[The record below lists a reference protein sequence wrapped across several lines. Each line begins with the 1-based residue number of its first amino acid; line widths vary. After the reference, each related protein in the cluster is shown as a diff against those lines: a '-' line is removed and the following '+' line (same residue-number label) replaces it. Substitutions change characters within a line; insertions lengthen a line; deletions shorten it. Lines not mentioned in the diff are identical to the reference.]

1 LKVGEATDRKS
12 PETLTA
18 VWNLSWAWCT
28 LEHMFDND
36 IEEEQFSELST
47 QVLEQLTAD
56 GWAWADESE
65 LDRHV
70 IPAGLDDWLPGP
82 HLAAV
87 LSSIDDSKLN
97 GFDLVVVLRARA
109 RQASHDQARYYNT
122 ISEVARAVPTGRD
135 GIPDRSEEWFEYAAD
150 ELRAALTLTRRAAD
164 SEIDFAYHLTERL
177 PQLSE
182 ALLAGDIDIRR
193 ARTIFHGVGHLADA
207 SAVDVAEAA
216 VREASGLTTG
226 QLRARVQK
234 FCIDINPDDAAE
246 RYTHGVEDRRVVS
259 AFNPDGTANLMG
271 LQSPIDR
278 VTAANR
284 HINRLARS
292 LKRAGDSRTL
302 DQLRADVYL
311 DLVTGSGAGSA
322 KNNGSV
328 DITVDLATLAEL
340 NDVSA
345 ELAGMGPVI
354 ADIARQ
360 VVAEQHGGSWS
371 YTVTDNGHPVATGTT
386 RRRPTAA
393 IKRQVQARY
402 PTCVFPGCRMPAR
415 DCDLDHRVPWAE
427 SGPTDTDHLG
437 PLCRHDHIVRHKA
450 GWTVHRNPDG
460 SYIFTSRLGHT
471 YRTSGLPP

>member
-1 LKVGEATDRKS
+1 
-12 PETLTA
+12 
-18 VWNLSWAWCT
+18 
-28 LEHMFDND
+28 
-36 IEEEQFSELST
+36 
-47 QVLEQLTAD
+47 
-56 GWAWADESE
+56 
-65 LDRHV
+65 
-70 IPAGLDDWLPGP
+70 
-82 HLAAV
+82 
-87 LSSIDDSKLN
+87 
-97 GFDLVVVLRARA
+97 
-109 RQASHDQARYYNT
+109 
-122 ISEVARAVPTGRD
+122 
-135 GIPDRSEEWFEYAAD
+135 
-150 ELRAALTLTRRAAD
+150 
-164 SEIDFAYHLTERL
+164 
-177 PQLSE
+177 
-182 ALLAGDIDIRR
+182 
-193 ARTIFHGVGHLADA
+193 
-207 SAVDVAEAA
+207 

-234 FCIDINPDDAAE
+234 LCIDIDPDDAAE

-292 LKRAGDSRTL
+292 LKRAGDLRTL

-311 DLVTGSGAGSA
+311 DLLTGSGSGSA

-340 NDVSA
+340 NDKSG

-371 YTVTDNGHPVATGTT
+371 YTVTDNGRPVATGTT

-450 GWTVHRNPDG
+450 GWTVHRLADG
-460 SYIFTSRLGHT
+460 SYIFTSRLCHT